1 MRSPLITLPRG
12 IICSLQAV
20 NWIKKREGKQLEGK
34 VKTFN
39 DSDFLK
45 QLELA
50 IQYGSPFLF
59 ENLDEYL
66 DPVIN
71 TVLEKSFTLTARIA
85 GHGCICLVCSDRCC
99 SCSVQDVCM
108 LLLGRGRSACVGKL
122 TCSLRAGLW
131 PQVCEAGRQRR

>member
-1 MRSPLITLPRG
+1 M
-12 IICSLQAV
+12 QAV
-20 NWIKKREGKQLEGK
+20 TWIKKREGKQLEGK

-71 TVLEKSFTLTARIA
+71 TVLEKSFTLTVRGAQK
-85 GHGCICLVCSDRCC
+85 GCVCSYCNDQCCCMVCRIC
-99 SCSVQDVCM
+99 SCSFWVEGA
-108 LLLGRGRSACVGKL
+108 LLLLA
-122 TCSLRAGLW
+122 T
-131 PQVCEAGRQRR
+131 